1 MPNLTIHLDDETH
14 RLAKIYAATHRTSLS
29 QVFREHIRALAATAG
44 AGEAGPLERYSSLE
58 ISAREAMDAL
68 GLSCLEDLYSMVKAR
83 NLPLP
88 RVSDEAARALAEPLL
103 ALLPRA
109 AVKGGARKRA

>member
-29 QVFREHIRALAATAG
+29 QVFRDHVRALAAAGG
-44 AGEAGPLERYSSLE
+44 AGEAGPLERYSRSE
-58 ISAREAMDAL
+58 ISAKEAMDAL
-68 GLSCLEDLYSMVKAR
+68 GLSCLEDLYSMVKTR

-88 RVSDEAARALAEPLL
+88 RMSDEAARALAEPLL
-103 ALLPRA
+103 ALLPHPG
-109 AVKGGARKRA
+109 KGGARRRA